1 VGSVTSGQNI
11 EPEVVPDTRGVG
23 IFNNSLGLWLGV
35 LLALLAAAMAVFA
48 VIMIFVREDTGL
60 SATLSA
66 YTEDRY
72 AETEELTERRSRLPA
87 FLRGPILRQATEAAE
102 EFVQRR
108 GLQPRVEGMLERAN
122 LPLRAGEALFFYVGI
137 VILGTLAGLLIT
149 QSLVGTVLVFFATV
163 AVPPAVVQL
172 LAGRRR
178 RKVMS
183 QLPDTLQL
191 LSGSLRAGYSLM
203 QGVEAV
209 SQEIDDPMGY
219 ELRRIVAESRLGR
232 ALEEALQDTADRM
245 GSDDFSWAV
254 MAIRIQREVG
264 GNLAELLDTVAETM
278 IARERLRRE
287 VRALTAEGRI
297 SAIILGFMPLGMLA
311 ILWAINPEYIEVLFD
326 DGLGQFMLIGGAL
339 LAGVGFYWLKKIVEI
354 EI

>member
-1 VGSVTSGQNI
+1 
-11 EPEVVPDTRGVG
+11 
-23 IFNNSLGLWLGV
+23 
-35 LLALLAAAMAVFA
+35 
-48 VIMIFVREDTGL
+48 
-60 SATLSA
+60 
-66 YTEDRY
+66 
-72 AETEELTERRSRLPA
+72 
-87 FLRGPILRQATEAAE
+87 
-102 EFVQRR
+102 
-108 GLQPRVEGMLERAN
+108 
-122 LPLRAGEALFFYVGI
+122 

-178 RKVMS
+178 RKFMS

-209 SQEIDDPMGY
+209 SQEIGDPMGY

-245 GSDDFSWAV
+245 ASDDFSWAV

-287 VRALTAEGRI
+287 VRALTAEGRV
-297 SAIILGFMPLGMLA
+297 SAIILGGLPLAMGA
-311 ILWAINPEYIEVLFD
+311 VLWAINREYIEVLFD
-326 DGLGQFMLIGGAL
+326 DTPGQIMLIGGAL
-339 LAGVGFYWLKKIVEI
+339 LAGVGFYWLKKIVDI